1 MEREKDSSK
10 ETERIELSGT
20 SYNRPEDSE
29 CMKDILNEKETERQ
43 GKMESRDGK
52 VSVRKGNIRGTIVDR
67 DSVEGKDAKDVV
79 KLKKVKTPR

>member
-20 SYNRPEDSE
+20 RYKRPEDSE
-29 CMKDILNEKETERQ
+29 CMKDIMNEKETERQ
-43 GKMESRDGK
+43 GEMEGRDGK
-52 VSVRKGNIRGTIVDR
+52 VSVRKGNVRGTIVDK
-67 DSVEGKDAKDVV
+67 DSVEGEDAKDVV